1 MVNGG
6 DFCLLKILQ
15 ILFSII
21 VLVLA
26 GYGLFTK
33 DFQFQ
38 AYTILFLSLTMLV
51 LGIQEFKQNSK
62 LVGGFLIGVFVFSM
76 FVAIKSF
83 VLNY

>member
-1 MVNGG
+1 M
-6 DFCLLKILQ
+6 LKILQ

-51 LGIQEFKQNSK
+51 LGIQQFKQNSK

-83 VLNY
+83 LLTY